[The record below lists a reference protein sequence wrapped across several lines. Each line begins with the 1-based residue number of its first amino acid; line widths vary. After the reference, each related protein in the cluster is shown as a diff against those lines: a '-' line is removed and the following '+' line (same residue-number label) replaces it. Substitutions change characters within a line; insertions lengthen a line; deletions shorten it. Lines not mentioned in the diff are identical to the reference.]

1 MKNQNTIL
9 IVEDEMIVAEDMKRF
24 LISLDYDVCAIASSG
39 RAAIQKTEELQPDLV
54 IMDIILKGE
63 MDGIETSDTI
73 RTRFGTPVVFV
84 VTNAD
89 EQTVERAK
97 KTKPYGYI
105 VKPYKEEELKA
116 VIEMAIYKHRF
127 EKRLK
132 ESEEKYRTLF
142 EASTDAIFLETLEG
156 RILDCNQSASQMLG
170 YTKKELLN
178 LTVNDLVPEDIAKS
192 LPDIITEEQT
202 TGGIFKEAVNKRKDG
217 SLIPVEVS
225 TRLMK
230 VGGEQ
235 LVVAYIRDITERKK
249 IDEALQYSEKRYK
262 SLFSMMRL
270 MCDNVPDLIWA
281 KDLNKKFLFTNKA
294 ICEKLLNAKDTDE
307 PIGKSDIFFAERE
320 RKAHSKNPEYY
331 TFDDIC
337 ADSDAVVMKTKK
349 PKRFDEFGNVKG
361 RFLFLDVYKAPFWD
375 ENGKMIG
382 TVGCGRDVTKE
393 KQIEEERR
401 RTEEKLKKSQK
412 QLSSLTA
419 HLQSVREEER
429 ANVAREIHD
438 ELGQSLTA
446 LKMDLTWMEQK
457 MPNDQTVLAKKI
469 QNMIELTDA
478 TIQSV
483 KRISTEL
490 RPGLLDDLGLSAAIE
505 WQAEEFQN
513 HTGIDCKMTIQPEEI
528 ILNEVLSTAIFRI
541 FQEALTNVARHARAT
556 QVQACL
562 TQKKHGIQLIVKDN
576 GRGLPEEKMHNP
588 KSFGLIGIRERASF
602 LGGEV
607 KITSEKNVGTTLSVS
622 LPLDAE

>member
-1 MKNQNTIL
+1 MKNQITIL

-24 LISLDYDVCAIASSG
+24 LLSLDYDVCAIASSG

-54 IMDIILKGE
+54 IMDIILKGK
-63 MDGIETSDTI
+63 MDGIETSDYI
-73 RTRFGTPVVFV
+73 RSRFGIPVIFV

-89 EQTVERAK
+89 EKTVGRAK
-97 KTKPYGYI
+97 QTEPYGYI

-116 VIEMAIYKHRF
+116 VIEMALYKHRF
-127 EKRLK
+127 EKKLK

-156 RILDCNQSASQMLG
+156 RILDCNQSACEMLG
-170 YTKKELLN
+170 YTKEELLG
-178 LTVNDLVPEDIAKS
+178 LTVTDLVPENIAKT

-202 TGGIFKEAVNKRKDG
+202 TGGIFKEAINKRKDG

-249 IDEALQYSEKRYK
+249 FDEALMRSEKRYK
-262 SLFSMMRL
+262 SLFSMVRL

-307 PIGKSDIFFAERE
+307 PIGKTDLFFAERE
-320 RKAHSKNPEYY
+320 RRSHPENPEYH
-331 TFDDIC
+331 TFGKTGM
-337 ADSDAVVMKTKK
+337 DSDSIVMKSRT
-349 PKRFDEFGNVKG
+349 PKRFDEFGNLKNK
-361 RFLFLDVYKAPFWD
+361 FLFLDVYKAPFWD
-375 ENGKMIG
+375 ETGKMIG

-393 KQIEEERR
+393 QQIEEERKQ
-401 RTEEKLKKSQK
+401 TEEKLKKSQK

-446 LKMDLTWMEQK
+446 LKMDLFWMDQK
-457 MPNDQTVLAKKI
+457 IPKDENALRQKI
-469 QNMIELTDA
+469 LDMIELTDA

-505 WQAEEFQN
+505 WQADEFQK
-513 HTGIDCKMTIQPEEI
+513 HTGIRCKITIEPEEI
-528 ILNEVLSTAIFRI
+528 ILDKELSIAIFRI
-541 FQEALTNVARHARAT
+541 FQETLTNIARHAQAT
-556 QVQACL
+556 KVQTWL
-562 TQKKHGIQLIVKDN
+562 IKKEHFIKLDVQDN
-576 GRGLPEEKMHNP
+576 GKGITEKQMHNI

-602 LGGEV
+602 LGGKV
-607 KITSEKNVGTTLSVS
+607 KITGEKNRGTVISVS
-622 LPLDAE
+622 IPLSSD

>member
-1 MKNQNTIL
+1 MKNQITIL

-24 LISLDYDVCAIASSG
+24 LLSLDYDVCAIASSG

-54 IMDIILKGE
+54 IMDIILKGK
-63 MDGIETSDTI
+63 MDGIETSDYI
-73 RTRFGTPVVFV
+73 RSRFGIPVIFV

-89 EQTVERAK
+89 EKTVGRAK
-97 KTKPYGYI
+97 QTEPYGYI

-116 VIEMAIYKHRF
+116 VIEMALYKHRF
-127 EKRLK
+127 EKKLK

-156 RILDCNQSASQMLG
+156 RILDCNQSACEMLG
-170 YTKKELLN
+170 YTKEELLG
-178 LTVNDLVPEDIAKS
+178 LTVTDLVPENIAKT

-202 TGGIFKEAVNKRKDG
+202 TGGIFKEAINKRKDG

-249 IDEALQYSEKRYK
+249 FDEALMRSEKRYK
-262 SLFSMMRL
+262 SLFSMVRL

-307 PIGKSDIFFAERE
+307 PIGKTDLFFAERE
-320 RKAHSKNPEYY
+320 RRSHPENPEYH
-331 TFDDIC
+331 TFGKTGM
-337 ADSDAVVMKTKK
+337 DSDSIVMKSRT
-349 PKRFDEFGNVKG
+349 PKRFDEFGNLKNK
-361 RFLFLDVYKAPFWD
+361 FLFLDVYKAPFWD
-375 ENGKMIG
+375 ETGKMIG

-393 KQIEEERR
+393 QQIEEERKQ
-401 RTEEKLKKSQK
+401 TEEKLKKSQK

-446 LKMDLTWMEQK
+446 LKMDLFWMDQK
-457 MPNDQTVLAKKI
+457 ISKDENALRQKI
-469 QNMIELTDA
+469 LDMIELTDA

-505 WQAEEFQN
+505 WQADEFQK
-513 HTGIDCKMTIQPEEI
+513 HTGIRCKITIEPEEI
-528 ILNEVLSTAIFRI
+528 ILDKELSIAIFRI
-541 FQEALTNVARHARAT
+541 FQETLTNIARHAQAT
-556 QVQACL
+556 KVQTWL
-562 TQKKHGIQLIVKDN
+562 IKKEHFIKLDVQDN
-576 GRGLPEEKMHNP
+576 GKGITEKQMHNI

-602 LGGEV
+602 LGGKV
-607 KITSEKNVGTTLSVS
+607 KITGEKNRGTVISVS
-622 LPLDAE
+622 IPLSSD